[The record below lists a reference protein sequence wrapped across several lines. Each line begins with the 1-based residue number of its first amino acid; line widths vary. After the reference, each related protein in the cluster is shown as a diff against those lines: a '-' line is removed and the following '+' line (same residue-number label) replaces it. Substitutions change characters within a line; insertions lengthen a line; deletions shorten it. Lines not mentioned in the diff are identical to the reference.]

1 MDITTELVKR
11 FIEEQFP
18 QWKDLEVRPVARS
31 GHDNRTFHRGNTM
44 AVRLPSGK
52 NYAAQSAKEIR
63 GCHICRIIWIFLS
76 LNQWLLENPLNI
88 TPSPGQ

>member
-11 FIEEQFP
+11 LIEEQFP

-31 GHDNRTFHRGNTM
+31 GHDNRTFHLGNTM
-44 AVRLPSGK
+44 AVRLLAVKIMQPSLPRK
-52 NYAAQSAKEIR
+52 SA